1 MYVHGSPQ
9 PLVLSDVLCGDVSH
23 SAECFYYGLPPLLTS
38 VGNKILVPGVVERL
52 LWIWRPL
59 LQRANYSFPILLLVV
74 PRGLCSSTCVKGSW
88 FWNKY
93 YYTTKT
99 GSSISTL
106 PLESQGSA
114 SAFPEERQAA
124 GLVVQPKCVIQSNY
138 LIQFWWLDVKEVNKG
153 VISDETL
160 HFAVTWNKDK
170 GGPHWLLSAATVSF
184 SSDSPWCD
192 SRQASALL
200 RHSPWPTR
208 SRSIPPTST
217 GGTPNSSFWYSQHK
231 FTLHI
236 RHQRSGYDF
245 TAGVFFLIHS
255 EHSRAPGAHFTWVF
269 GISCW
274 VFPKFAWVSF

>member
-9 PLVLSDVLCGDVSH
+9 PLLLSDVLCGDVSH

-93 YYTTKT
+93 Y
-99 GSSISTL
+99 I
-106 PLESQGSA
+106 PR
-114 SAFPEERQAA
+114 RQAVVFRPCLSNHKVRPRPSQKKGQRQDWGGA
-124 GLVVQPKCVIQSNY
+124 AEVCYSIQLPNPILVVGCKRSDFWRNTTLCSDLEQRQRGAS
-138 LIQFWWLDVKEVNKG
+138 LI
-153 VISDETL
+153 
-160 HFAVTWNKDK
+160 
-170 GGPHWLLSAATVSF
+170 LSAATVSF

-217 GGTPNSSFWYSQHK
+217 GIIRPILVSEIHSPNSPYIFASKEWQW
-231 FTLHI
+231 L
-236 RHQRSGYDF
+236 
-245 TAGVFFLIHS
+245 
-255 EHSRAPGAHFTWVF
+255 HSRFVNLLSNLSGVLLKT
-269 GISCW
+269 GISM
-274 VFPKFAWVSF
+274 